1 MTVTKKTEE
10 VEVVKENFMRLEQY
24 IELLQE
30 LLKTEGNLPV
40 TYSQDDEG
48 NSYSYNRYAPSAV
61 LYVGVLYVGVL
72 DGHRQHLDLIDKETA
87 AKTKQTVFKAIC
99 IN

>member
-1 MTVTKKTEE
+1 MAATKNTEE
-10 VEVVKENFMRLEQY
+10 VEVVEENFMRLEQY

-48 NSYSYNRYAPSAV
+48 NSYSYNRYAPSS
-61 LYVGVLYVGVL
+61 VLYVGVL

-87 AKTKQTVFKAIC
+87 ATTKQTVFKAIC

>member
-1 MTVTKKTEE
+1 MATTKNTKE
-10 VEVVKENFMRLEQY
+10 VEVIEENFMRLEQY

-48 NSYSYNRYAPSAV
+48 NNYCYNRYAPSA
-61 LYVGVLYVGVL
+61 VLYVGVL